1 MPAPPLSI
9 LQSLSPRI
17 AVLAAD
23 DVTTSA
29 EANGCRGLHELLRP
43 WEAATDSVS
52 ILNSTL
58 TPTLHPTFPLR
69 FLPWDAVYLNP
80 ALSDPD
86 PDLLVDTISSF
97 VAAKNPDE
105 EQHYPLTRSLLL
117 SSRPLAPYE
126 TFNHPVGI
134 LFAVSTSTPDPLGTL
149 SKLQARTAGTGS
161 KNVPWL
167 DGVTVLRFYVVVHDV
182 SRMGDDMAPAHELLA
197 NVKRAYG
204 PHSTL
209 LVINSQTE
217 HRSAPPSPDTST
229 HPTIPLPR
237 PFTPEDGNQSAL
249 SQVYASALS
258 SLTLSPMS
266 TAAHLLK
273 SNDGDQPPATP
284 GKPSRRK
291 LYGAKLTAE
300 DTQRLA
306 ALVRELVV
314 QSLIPWM
321 EARIREWNEV
331 YHANRRGITGRLFG
345 AGRKLFGSRPN
356 SPATNAGAAGY
367 NAAAGYYPLT
377 AIEGLSRRLADFAFM
392 LRDYRFAS
400 NIYDSLR
407 KDYAQ
412 DRAFRYATAATEMYG
427 LCLLLSHSYFNPSVP
442 PNRDPIPFTNL
453 HHTEVTSWLEQAVV
467 SYHRSGPASQIQ
479 VDALRITMLYYEA
492 WKAVK
497 EWRGVGAALVKGAGE
512 ADEVPNAVFIEE
524 AAAADLRSGKN
535 GRGKRRSAFHLVL
548 AARRYETAGLKTYSR
563 RCLER
568 ASDIY
573 RTAPWSAAQNH
584 IEFSL
589 GRQAYT
595 LGQSDVAV
603 EHFLRLLRKE
613 DTTGLGSQ
621 SGPLQDLELAYEQLQ
636 AHPDLLKKSKDKLQ
650 LPTAIFDP
658 KQTRISA
665 ASVSP
670 VVSGT
675 MRQEWAH
682 LEKQALSRWNRKGK
696 RPAALLSDDKK
707 LVVSVGESFTVEL
720 TVTNPL
726 DSPLLISKLE
736 LQFDPPSAVEME
748 SHPDITLDPYE
759 SRAIFC
765 SVVVP
770 TSYPSSGTIK
780 LLSVSFKFNGFLP
793 CIQNLA
799 KRGKRLHATKAQRL
813 QPTYA
818 EDTSLT
824 VFLSAERP
832 RILAEW
838 VDLPENVYE
847 GEIVESAIRIRNV
860 GNNSVGEVSM
870 IWSEGVLVGRKG
882 TEHQDASSRIA
893 NHISLNQLETLYQE
907 PLSPGEQVDIPISFS
922 GLSPG
927 ALDVRGLL
935 VYSDEQGKK
944 ETSATVIHHSL
955 NIHPLAALTTRI
967 SPVGKTLGEYAVL
980 VEAENVSE
988 ETVKIESLAGAAPAW
1003 DVQEKSL
1010 ESHLLPNQT
1019 MRARLTAKLNL
1030 DKTFDV
1036 TQSATVKA
1044 LGELIEGRAADET
1057 SADFAPT
1064 VSLLGGPAAECL
1076 PFLSA
1081 SRRAYRLTYLHA
1093 HFPTIPIDSLS
1104 ALFPLFAPLELDL
1117 LIRYSISSPSKTS
1130 VRRGYL
1136 TLHALRLCPDFSAVE
1151 ILKKQVEQA
1160 IVSGTRQT
1168 RTMYEETGRLRKLLL
1183 DSVLDGCLGQ
1193 EENPVG
1199 VEVGVEGENEDG
1211 IIEHDFREG
1220 PCSVPINFTV
1230 RNHSP
1235 LLPVR
1240 YIITLPPPLPQHASN
1255 TSGPASL
1262 TSPRFI
1268 GQLSYRGTLAPVSS
1282 AVVQSSLWLSD
1293 PALVYVNGWKLEVE
1307 TGQEKSFAEGKW
1319 ETRKGWRSEGE
1330 SKIVE
1335 VAEVRRKI

>member
-9 LQSLSPRI
+9 VQSLSPRI

-23 DVTTSA
+23 EVTGSC
-29 EANGCRGLHELLRP
+29 EVNGCRGLEELLRP
-43 WEAATDSVS
+43 WEGGTDRVS

-69 FLPWDAVYLNP
+69 FVSYDSVYVNP
-80 ALSDPD
+80 TLSSPD

-97 VAAKNPDE
+97 VTAKSPDE

-134 LFAVSTSTPDPLGTL
+134 LFAVSTATPDPLGTL
-149 SKLQARTAGTGS
+149 SKLQARTLGTGTQ
-161 KNVPWL
+161 NVPWL
-167 DGVTVLRFYVVVHDV
+167 DRVTVLKFYVVVHDV
-182 SRMGDDMAPAHELLA
+182 SRSGEDMAPAHELLA

-209 LVINSQTE
+209 LVINSQIE
-217 HRSAPPSPDTST
+217 HRSAPPSPDTTT

-237 PFTPEDGNQSAL
+237 PFTPEDGNLSAL

-266 TAAHLLK
+266 AAAHLLK
-273 SNDGDQPPATP
+273 SNDSDKPPTTP

-367 NAAAGYYPLT
+367 NVAAGYYPLT

-427 LCLLLSHSYFNPSVP
+427 LCLLLSHSFFNPSVP
-442 PNRDPIPFTNL
+442 PNRDPVPFTNL

-479 VDALRITMLYYEA
+479 VDALRITILYYEA
-492 WKAVK
+492 WKAIK

-568 ASDIY
+568 ASEVY
-573 RTAPWSAAQNH
+573 RTAPWTAAQNH
-584 IEFSL
+584 IEYSL

-613 DTTGLGSQ
+613 ETKGPGSQ
-621 SGPLQDLELAYEQLQ
+621 SGPLQDLELAYEQLE
-636 AHPDLLKKSKDKLQ
+636 AHPDLLEKSKERLQ
-650 LPTAIFDP
+650 LPTLIFDP
-658 KQTRISA
+658 KKTRIGATA
-665 ASVSP
+665 ASP
-670 VVSGT
+670 VASGAS
-675 MRQEWAH
+675 RQEFMK

-696 RPAALLSDDKK
+696 KPAGLLLDDKK
-707 LVVSVGESFTVEL
+707 LVVSVGESFTVDL

-726 DSPLLISKLE
+726 DSPLLISELD
-736 LQFDPPSAVEME
+736 LQFDPPSAVELE
-748 SHPDITLDPYE
+748 TYPNITLDPYE
-759 SRAIFC
+759 SRSLSC
-765 SVVVP
+765 SVLVP
-770 TSYPSSGTIK
+770 ASYPSSGIIK
-780 LLSVSFKFNGFLP
+780 LLGVSFKFNGYFP
-793 CIQNLA
+793 CTQNLA
-799 KRGKRLHATKAQRL
+799 KRGKRLNAIKAQRL

-832 RILAEW
+832 RVLAKW

-847 GEIVESAIRIRNV
+847 GEIMESAVRIRNV
-860 GNNSVGEVSM
+860 GNNSVEEVGM
-870 IWSEGVLVGRKG
+870 IWSEGVFVRKKD
-882 TEHQDASSRIA
+882 TQHQDTPLKTSNLI
-893 NHISLNQLETLYQE
+893 IPTQLETLYQK
-907 PLSPGEQVDIPISFS
+907 PLSPGEEVDIPVLIS

-927 ALDVRGLL
+927 ALDVRGLV
-935 VYSDEQGKK
+935 VYNDEQGEK

-955 NIHPLAALTTRI
+955 NVHPLAALTTKI
-967 SPVGKTLGEYAVL
+967 SPVGNVLGDYAVL
-980 VEAENVSE
+980 VEAENVSGE
-988 ETVKIESLAGAAPAW
+988 QVKIERLTGVGPAW
-1003 DVQEKSL
+1003 DVEEKSL

-1019 MRARLTAKLNL
+1019 IRARLTAKLAL
-1030 DKTFDV
+1030 DKTSDIA
-1036 TQSATVKA
+1036 QAATVKA
-1044 LGELIEGRAADET
+1044 LGELIEGRPADEVR
-1057 SADFAPT
+1057 ADISST
-1064 VSLLGGPAAECL
+1064 VPLTAVPESGSL

-1081 SRRAYRLTYLHA
+1081 SRRSFRLAHLHA
-1093 HFPTIPIDSLS
+1093 QFPTIPIDCLS
-1104 ALFPLFAPLELDL
+1104 NLFPLFEPLELDL
-1117 LIRYSISSPSKTS
+1117 LI
-1130 VRRGYL
+1130 
-1136 TLHALRLCPDFSAVE
+1136 LR
-1151 ILKKQVEQA
+1151 KQVEEA
-1160 IVSGTRQT
+1160 IVKGTRQT

-1199 VEVGVEGENEDG
+1199 VQVEVEGENEDG
-1211 IIEHDFREG
+1211 VIEHDFMEG
-1220 PCSVPINFTV
+1220 PRSIPIRLIV
-1230 RNHSP
+1230 RNYSP

-1240 YIITLPPPLPQHASN
+1240 YIVTLPPPVPQHASN
-1255 TSGPASL
+1255 TSGPAAL
-1262 TSPRFI
+1262 TPPRFI
-1268 GQLSYRGTLAPVSS
+1268 GQLSFRGTLAPVTS
-1282 AVVQSSLWLSD
+1282 AVVQTSLWLSD
-1293 PALVYVNGWKLEVE
+1293 PALVNLTGWKIDVE
-1307 TGQEKSFAEGKW
+1307 TGCEEFFTGRNW
-1319 ETRKGWRSEGE
+1319 ETRKSWSREGE
-1330 SKIVE
+1330 EKIVE
-1335 VAEVRRKI
+1335 VAQMRREV